1 MDIFI
6 PSASEVTYSL
16 SFFGESPEMSP
27 PGTFQSKLA
36 NNSYIYIQCISM
48 HRYVR
53 EIIIIIAVTVYHH
66 LVKTTIIN
74 HPGVNSTSPG
84 NLYMSVCACLNLSL
98 AVSF

>member
-1 MDIFI
+1 M
-6 PSASEVTYSL
+6 YQY
-16 SFFGESPEMSP
+16 G
-27 PGTFQSKLA
+27 
-36 NNSYIYIQCISM
+36 C
-48 HRYVR
+48 VR